1 MSHISEKLTF
11 FSKYWTSTA
20 PTLLNQISL
29 YCWPQYLMFA
39 KLSEWCL
46 PKRADYLPW
55 KLAWY
60 DKVRLYLVK
69 NLSFVPLFCAYPK
82 SSPVSQSLRYRVMT
96 RELGLFLLHTIQN
109 RPTWYRTA
117 LHGAEHNVTL
127 FHCVGFTRQ
136 QVLQVTA
143 MALWE
148 TFISPFWWALLS
160 RRSEKAWAAVVHLQ

>member
-1 MSHISEKLTF
+1 MHVGSCRLIPH
-11 FSKYWTSTA
+11 TSF
-20 PTLLNQISL
+20 I
-29 YCWPQYLMFA
+29 MFT

-82 SSPVSQSLRYRVMT
+82 TSPVSQSLRYQVMT
-96 RELGLFLLHTIQN
+96 REVGLFLLHTIQN

-117 LHGAEHNVTL
+117 LHGAKHNVTL

-136 QVLQVTA
+136 QVLQVTT
-143 MALWE
+143 MTLWE
-148 TFISPFWWALLS
+148 TFISLFWWAFLL
-160 RRSEKAWAAVVHLQ
+160 RRSEKAWAAAVHLQ